1 MFSLLKIVCL
11 KSFHAVVNWLLLLM
25 LLFHFRSKIDLLEL
39 VLLITFAGLIYVGYE
54 IWGKQYFKG
63 VAPVKAKKVSAA
75 KASSP
80 VASGPSTTSA
90 TGYDTNWIPE
100 SHLKQKKTKKVN

>member
-1 MFSLLKIVCL
+1 M
-11 KSFHAVVNWLLLLM
+11 
-25 LLFHFRSKIDLLEL
+25 
-39 VLLITFAGLIYVGYE
+39 LITFAGLIYVGYE

-80 VASGPSTTSA
+80 VATGPSTISA

-100 SHLKQKKTKKVN
+100 SHLKQKKTKKLTKRWYLLMMCIYNVV